1 MPMVANGSEIN
12 EYSTEIKEFMIRVYA
27 CRIAQY

>member
-1 MPMVANGSEIN
+1 MPLVANGSEIN
-12 EYSTEIKEFMIRVYA
+12 EYSTVMKEFMIRMYA